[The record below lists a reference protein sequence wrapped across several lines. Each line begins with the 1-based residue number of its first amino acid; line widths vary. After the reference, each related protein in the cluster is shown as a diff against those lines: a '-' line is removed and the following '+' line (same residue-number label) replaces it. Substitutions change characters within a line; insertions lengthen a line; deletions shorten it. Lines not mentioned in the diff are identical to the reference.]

1 MSLDLVGYS
10 QRYVLWGKELPIIN
24 IYDSDWV
31 LIDEWRFILNDN
43 IKMGFRNLEVIDSKN
58 EMESGLIRKRVRGY
72 RFYVDFSIQNL
83 ENRALLMFLRKMW
96 MADHVVITPHDGTMV
111 NPMIHDYDFEML
123 IDSDFNP
130 EYLENRWIG
139 HTISFTLESVYLLD
153 TIPEDKM
160 VASIILATTQRV
172 AGVTSADPQTS
183 LTFPNEKMLYG
194 GWELTEDDLK
204 VVAFVEIAPEEEQDS
219 YGTGF

>member
-1 MSLDLVGYS
+1 MSLDLVGYN

-31 LIDEWRFILNDN
+31 TLNDN
-43 IKMGFRNLEVIDSKN
+43 IRMGFRNLEVIDSKN
-58 EMESGLIRKRVRGY
+58 EMENGLIRKRVRGY

-96 MADHVVITPHDGTMV
+96 MADHVVITPHDGTMM
-111 NPMIHDYDFEML
+111 NPRTHNYDFEML
-123 IDSDFNP
+123 INSDFNP

-139 HTISFTLESVYLLD
+139 HIISFTLESVYLLD
-153 TIPEDKM
+153 SIPEDTM
-160 VASIILATTQRV
+160 MIHIIEATTMRV

-194 GWELTEDDLK
+194 GWELTAEDLA
-204 VVAFVEIAPEEEQDS
+204 VVAFVETAPEEEQDP

>member
-1 MSLDLVGYS
+1 MSLIS
-10 QRYVLWGKELPIIN
+10 FRQRLVLWGKELPIIN
-24 IYDSDWV
+24 IYDSNWT
-31 LIDEWRFILNDN
+31 LIDEWRFTLNDN
-43 IKMGFRNLEVIDSKN
+43 IRMGFRNLEVIDSKN
-58 EMESGLIRKRVRGY
+58 EMESGLIRKRIRGY

-96 MADHVVITPHDGTMV
+96 MADHVIITPHDGTMM
-111 NPMIHDYDFEML
+111 NPRTHDYDFEML
-123 IDSDFNP
+123 INSDFNP

-139 HTISFTLESVYLLD
+139 HNISFTLESVYLLD
-153 TIPEDKM
+153 SIPEDKM
-160 VASIILATTQRV
+160 IAQIILATTQRI

-194 GWELTEDDLK
+194 GWELTAEDLAA
-204 VVAFVEIAPEEEQDS
+204 VAFVETAPEEEQDP

>member
-1 MSLDLVGYS
+1 MSLIKFR
-10 QRYVLWGKELPIIN
+10 QRFVLWGKELPIIN
-24 IYDSDWV
+24 IYDSNWT
-31 LIDEWRFILNDN
+31 LIAEWRFTLEDN

-72 RFYVDFSIQNL
+72 RFYIDFSIQNL
-83 ENRALLMFLRKMW
+83 ENRTLLMFLRKMW
-96 MADHVVITPHDGTMV
+96 MADHVIITPHDNTMM
-111 NPMIHDYDFEML
+111 NPRTHDYDFEML
-123 IDSDFNP
+123 VNSDFNP

-160 VASIILATTQRV
+160 IAQIILATTMRV
-172 AGVTSADPQTS
+172 GGITSADPQTS

-194 GWELTEDDLK
+194 GWELTAEDLAA
-204 VVAFVEIAPEEEQDS
+204 VAFVETAPEEERDP
-219 YGTGF
+219 YGMGF